1 MADPISIAGLALA
14 AFTTLKEVYLLS
26 RFVYRVCRSAAHHI
40 GERTELS
47 HELMHELLF
56 AISFRFV
63 FLEDDGISM
72 RSDLDKLWIEDI
84 QYRLD
89 KIRKLYADYAKLAS
103 LQDEEYKTWSPFME
117 TRLALDPAED
127 VFLLENTPDSQGNSN
142 LPRTQSWLHGKFRD
156 IDWDWKWP
164 LFEKRG
170 LEKLIKG
177 LHKNNKAIKDIIV
190 ALNRR
195 PSSSRH
201 VSPVSAKA
209 TGTDIDR
216 LGLQDHLRI
225 REIHEHAI
233 EDTSD
238 TSLRVIE
245 PSPDMSQ
252 TPLLS
257 LQLVSGLR
265 TRSKALV
272 EYKVYQSHGGEVHQL
287 ASLLRSA
294 GEASEGSNLLS
305 LPFRGYVDHPNDNLF
320 AFYYEFP
327 TKTKQV
333 MPVSLHDCITGQG
346 TPPIHENAFS
356 LPRRFAVAQAYA
368 KALWTFHQSDWVH
381 KSIWSRSLVFFEAMD
396 GSYDFSKPHL
406 IGFEYSRPVTTD
418 TLKSYDDDPERNLYR
433 HPDRQG
439 MPDAGRG
446 TIFQKHHDLYSLGVV
461 LLEIGLWQTAE
472 TLRDAVAL
480 SRHEKPERIYRQKLQ
495 ALYIE
500 AARTRLAHSMGPA
513 YVKAVVACLEGSW
526 EHLTD
531 TTGCGIAVWKGV
543 IENLDSSML
552 A

>member
-1 MADPISIAGLALA
+1 MDPVSIAGLALA

-40 GERTELS
+40 EERTELS

-63 FLEDDGISM
+63 FLEDDGVSL
-72 RSDLDKLWIEDI
+72 RSDLERLWIEDI

-89 KIRKLYADYAKLAS
+89 KIRKLYGDYAKLAM
-103 LQDEEYKTWSPFME
+103 LHDAEYQKWSPYLE
-117 TRLALDPAED
+117 TRLALDPIQD
-127 VFLLENTPDSQGNSN
+127 VFLLQDTPDSQAPFN
-142 LPRTQSWLHGKFRD
+142 LPRTQSWFRGKLRD
-156 IDWDWKWP
+156 IDWDWRWP

-177 LHKNNKAIKDIIV
+177 LHKNNKFIKDIIV
-190 ALNRR
+190 ALDRR
-195 PSSSRH
+195 PSSTRH
-201 VSPVSAKA
+201 LLPVSAKA
-209 TGTDIDR
+209 TDTDINR

-225 REIHEHAI
+225 RELHDHDI

-238 TSLRVIE
+238 DSLRVTE

-252 TPLLS
+252 APLLS

-265 TRSKALV
+265 SGSRTLV

-294 GEASEGSNLLS
+294 GEASETSNLLS
-305 LPFRGYVDHPNDNLF
+305 LPFRGYVDHPEDNLF

-327 TKTKQV
+327 TNTKPV
-333 MPVSLHDCITGQG
+333 MPVSLYDCIAGQG
-346 TPPIHENAFS
+346 DPPISENAFS

-381 KSIWSRSLVFFEAMD
+381 KSIWSRSLVFFKALD
-396 GSYDFSKPHL
+396 GSYDFSRPHL

-439 MPDAGRG
+439 MPDAGHG

-472 TLRDAVAL
+472 SLRNAVAL
-480 SRHEKPERIYRQKLQ
+480 SRHEKPERIYRQKLR
-495 ALYIE
+495 ALYVE
-500 AARTRLAHSMGPA
+500 VARTKLAHFMGPA
-513 YVKAVVACLEGSW
+513 YVEAVVACLEGTW
-526 EHLTD
+526 ERS
-531 TTGCGIAVWKGV
+531 TGSEGYGIAVWNWV
-543 IENLDSSML
+543 IKNLDSSML